1 MSGGAYFRIFGGNWL
16 FTILL
21 MIFCF
26 FMTYGLFASVAF
38 VIKTLA
44 KDNDELDRKTF
55 MNALAA
61 SFVFIMVLHL
71 VQMLVRRIYSDITG
85 QDINILVKPGMLL
98 YAFDKPQTHLESF
111 LVDLGVFG
119 IILFINRLRYEEL
132 NFRGDIRTL
141 VLTVL
146 DAFR

>member
-1 MSGGAYFRIFGGNWL
+1 MGFFTIFGGNK
-16 FTILL
+16 LL
-21 MIFCF
+21 MIPLIILLF
-26 FMTYGLFASVAF
+26 FATYGLFAISAF
-38 VIKTLA
+38 VIKTLT
-44 KDNDELDRKTF
+44 KDNDELDKKTF
-55 MNALAA
+55 VNALAA
-61 SFVFIMVLHL
+61 CFVFILILHL
-71 VQMLVRRIYSDITG
+71 AQMLVRIIYFGKTG
-85 QDINILVKPGMLL
+85 QDINVIVKPGMLL